1 MQRHGISRQLQP
13 TASGST
19 PHNHVAIPQV
29 CSSLSL
35 PLDQPRQSAFRYPSD
50 VANRPTTC
58 AGRRHI
64 PLIHRLLH
72 RRAACWTD
80 SIPFNQLTRGT
91 QIPIAPAARPTSLTR
106 GFLPWRLSDAG
117 RRTRRVAPH
126 AAGIRNPCMG
136 RSLSRAI
143 FILHISSLQF
153 FCSARRS
160 HSSAPAAR
168 SEGRRAQRRSRMAPS
183 SGPPRQRRVASLM
196 AASTTARCVGLG
208 RHTSHRWFAN
218 PPPLVAASQ
227 SHRFD
232 VMCDTASCS
241 RR

>member
-1 MQRHGISRQLQP
+1 VQRHGISRQLQP

-80 SIPFNQLTRGT
+80 SIPFNQLTRGA

-143 FILHISSLQF
+143 FILHISSLSHLFPPILLFGPAEPF
-153 FCSARRS
+153 FRPGRS
-160 HSSAPAAR
+160 FRGPSRAAAVKDGPVFGATASAAR
-168 SEGRRAQRRSRMAPS
+168 SVLDGCEHDGKMRRLGATHF
-183 SGPPRQRRVASLM
+183 ASLVRES
-196 AASTTARCVGLG
+196 ASVGRG
-208 RHTSHRWFAN
+208 IAE
-218 PPPLVAASQ
+218 PPV
-227 SHRFD
+227 
-232 VMCDTASCS
+232 
-241 RR
+241 

>member
-1 MQRHGISRQLQP
+1 VQRHGISRQLQP

-80 SIPFNQLTRGT
+80 SIPFNQLTRGA
-91 QIPIAPAARPTSLTR
+91 QIPIAPAARPTFPYARFPSLEA
-106 GFLPWRLSDAG
+106 FG
-117 RRTRRVAPH
+117 RRPPNSPRRPSCGRHPKPLYGALVVKSDFHSSHLFPPILLFGPAEPFF
-126 AAGIRNPCMG
+126 RPG
-136 RSLSRAI
+136 RSFRGPSRAAAVKDGPV
-143 FILHISSLQF
+143 FGATAS
-153 FCSARRS
+153 
-160 HSSAPAAR
+160 AAR
-168 SEGRRAQRRSRMAPS
+168 SVLDGCEHDGKMRRLGATHF
-183 SGPPRQRRVASLM
+183 ASLVRES
-196 AASTTARCVGLG
+196 ASVGCG
-208 RHTSHRWFAN
+208 IAE
-218 PPPLVAASQ
+218 PPV
-227 SHRFD
+227 
-232 VMCDTASCS
+232 
-241 RR
+241 